1 MISPAQLVIFLPE
14 KQRQIVQSKR
24 IADGPIDCSEEHI
37 TQGEKS
43 LAS

>member
-1 MISPAQLVIFLPE
+1 MISLAQLVIFLPE
-14 KQRQIVQSKR
+14 KQKQIVQIKR
-24 IADGPIDCSEEHI
+24 IAKGSIDCSEEHI